1 MLPNLQEMELTLY
14 DKKIEVKELKKDLK
28 LLKEFLSTSDK
39 VERVNDLENKVRETH
54 LEVKVLKD

>member
-1 MLPNLQEMELTLY
+1 MELTLY

>member
-1 MLPNLQEMELTLY
+1 MIPNLQELELTLY

-39 VERVNDLENKVRETH
+39 VERVNDLDNKVRETN
-54 LEVKVLKD
+54 LEIKVLKE